1 MKQVSKGSFVLSS
14 LLLSLS
20 LVAAGCSSG
29 TNNNAANN
37 EKPANQAQESSTN
50 TNTGTANTTEAP
62 KTLEPYEVV
71 MVYPDG
77 KQNDLGVV
85 QTAMNDYL
93 KQTYPDMNMTVKL
106 NPIDWSAYADKTN
119 LMMSSGQKFD
129 LIWTANW
136 MNFDAQ
142 VNKGGLLPLD
152 DLLAQNA
159 PDIEAIEGKFHDGAL
174 RNGKIYGVH
183 VHQEL
188 GNPQGVAISKAL
200 VDKYNLDLSALKSG
214 EFKDLGPIL
223 KTIKENEPGV
233 TPAVGPSFPLGAYY
247 GSGSTA
253 NIVGP
258 IGLDLRDTDPNN
270 TYKVVNTY
278 ATPRYMELA
287 KLTREWFKA
296 GYINKDATTP
306 GVDIWKKFQAK
317 TAFASIGSDLDI
329 LAGTEI
335 GLPQLMPS
343 KTSSVGS
350 DIIQVPLNI
359 DRLQT
364 TKLAATMQGISQT
377 SKDPA
382 RAMMLLNL
390 FYKDQKLLSLFNF
403 GVEGTHYVLKD
414 GQVALPDG
422 KTQDTVGFYHDNMWQ
437 IGNQMLNYTRVGE
450 DPNKYKNYEEFNAK
464 VSSNPSPILGFVFN
478 SEPVK
483 NELIA
488 VSKVQSTFDPGLQ
501 SGQLDPEV
509 EIPKLIQKLQGA
521 GIDKIIA
528 EAQKQLDEW
537 RAANG
542 K

>member
-1 MKQVSKGSFVLSS
+1 MKRVKKGTLALSS

-20 LVAAGCSSG
+20 LVAAGCSG
-29 TNNNAANN
+29 GNGNEAKNNQ
-37 EKPANQAQESSTN
+37 PANDAQASTN
-50 TNTGTANTTEAP
+50 GEKA
-62 KTLEPYEVV
+62 LEPYEVV

-85 QTAMNDYL
+85 QDAMNDYL
-93 KQTYPDMNMTVKL
+93 KTTYPALNMTVKL
-106 NPIDWSAYADKTN
+106 NPIDWSAYSDKTN

-152 DLLAQNA
+152 DLLSQYG
-159 PDIEAIEGKFHDGAL
+159 PDIEAVEGKFHDGA
-174 RNGKIYGVH
+174 RRSGKIYGVH

-188 GNPQGVAISKAL
+188 GNPQGIAISKSL
-200 VDKYNLDLSALKSG
+200 VDKYKLDLSGLKSG
-214 EFKDLGPIL
+214 EFKDLEPIL
-223 KTIKENEPGV
+223 KTIKDNEPSI
-233 TPAVGPSFPLGAYY
+233 TPAVGPAFPLGAYY

-258 IGLDLRDTDPNN
+258 VGLDLRDTDPNN

-278 ATPRYMELA
+278 ETPRYMELA

-306 GVDIWKKFQAK
+306 GVDIWKKFQAG
-317 TAFASIGSDLDI
+317 TAFAAIGSDLDI

-335 GLPQLMPS
+335 GAAQLMPS

-350 DIIQVPLNI
+350 DVIQVPLNI

-377 SKDPA
+377 SEDPE

-390 FYKDQKLLSLFNF
+390 FYRDAKLLTLFNF
-403 GVEGTHYVLKD
+403 GVDGTHYVLKD
-414 GQVALPDG
+414 GQIALPDG
-422 KTQDTVGFYHDNMWQ
+422 KTQESVGFYHDIMWQ

-450 DPNKYKNYEEFNAK
+450 DPNKYKNYEEFNKK
-464 VSSNPSPILGFVFN
+464 VASNPSPILGFVFD

-509 EIPKLIQKLQGA
+509 EVPKMIEKLKGA
-521 GIDKIIA
+521 GIDKIVA
-528 EAQKQLDEW
+528 EAQKQLDAW